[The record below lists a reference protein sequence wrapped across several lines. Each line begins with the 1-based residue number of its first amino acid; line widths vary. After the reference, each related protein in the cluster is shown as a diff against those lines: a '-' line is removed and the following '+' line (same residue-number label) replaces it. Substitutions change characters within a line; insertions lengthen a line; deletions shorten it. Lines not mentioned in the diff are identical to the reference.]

1 MTFSV
6 PQEAL
11 IQAARALIQ
20 IPSLQADPAPGQPFG
35 PAVDDAL
42 QYMLSLARSLGFS
55 RVENVDGYAGFVEI
69 GQGEEELAV
78 LVHLDVVPA
87 GQGWSIGPFSGDV
100 RDGYLYGRGAVDD
113 KGPAVAALFA
123 LKMLMDAGVRFHRR
137 VRLIFGLNEES
148 GNACIDHYL
157 SVQPPPDLAFSP
169 DADYPLINTEK
180 GILHIRFTSAP
191 LVPCDCAGV
200 HVRALYAG
208 ERPNVVPATATAH
221 IETDDLP
228 SLQSAVDAYQQRTG
242 HAVTLTQT
250 PSSLLLQAQGRGA
263 HASLPEQ
270 GCNAACILLDCLAS
284 LPLAQEPAT
293 QFVRSLQQAVAF
305 DLHGESMHIDAQDDV
320 SGRLT
325 CNLGLLDTV
334 RDAFSFTLDVRYP
347 VSIDGGDLSGRLAQ
361 FWQSRGFSAS
371 ILEDSPGHHV
381 PAGHPL
387 VQTLLRVYTEQTGLP
402 GQCIAI
408 GGGTYARKLPGRAV
422 AFGPV
427 FPGMEARMH
436 MADERIAVDHL
447 VRQCQITAQA
457 CYALACL
464 SEKEE

>member
-6 PQEAL
+6 PSDAL
-11 IQAARALIQ
+11 VQAARALIQ

-87 GQGWSIGPFSGDV
+87 GQGWSVGPFSGDI

-123 LKMLMDAGVRFHRR
+123 LKILMDAGVPFHRR
-137 VRLIFGLNEES
+137 IRLIFGLNEES

-157 SVQPPPDLAFSP
+157 SVQPLPHLAFSP

-180 GILHIRFTSAP
+180 GILHIRFTSSSFSP
-191 LVPCDCAGV
+191 DAGPGV
-200 HVRALYAG
+200 RVRALHAG
-208 ERPNVVPATATAH
+208 ERPNVVPAAASAQLDTNDPAA
-221 IETDDLP
+221 
-228 SLQSAVDAYQQRTG
+228 LQNAVNAYQHRTG
-242 HAVTLTQT
+242 HAVTLSET
-250 PSSLLLQAQGRGA
+250 PAGFLLQAHGKGA
-263 HASLPEQ
+263 HASMPEQ
-270 GCNAACILLDCLAS
+270 GVNAACILLDCLAS
-284 LPLAQEPAT
+284 LPLAPQASSDAI
-293 QFVRSLQQAVAF
+293 RALQQAIVF
-305 DLHGESMHIDAQDDV
+305 DLHGQSMHIDTQDAV

-325 CNLGLLDTV
+325 CNLGLLATIDQ
-334 RDAFSFTLDVRYP
+334 AFSFTLDIRYP
-347 VSIDGGDLSGRLAQ
+347 VSLDSASLADHLAR
-361 FWQSRGFSAS
+361 FWKTRGFTAS
-371 ILEDSPGHHV
+371 VLEDSPGHYV
-381 PAGHPL
+381 PADHPL

-436 MADERIAVDHL
+436 MADERIAIDHL
-447 VRQCQITAQA
+447 IRQCQITAQA
-457 CYALACL
+457 CYALACQ
-464 SEKEE
+464 S